1 MPSLLIN
8 TNFEGLE
15 LSDIK
20 TTIIKQTAS
29 EIEAFFEYPNG
40 FKMYTFLNADGLVDV
55 KCNWSLKEESNGS
68 FTPIPPSE

>member
-20 TTIIKQTAS
+20 TTIIKQTTS

-40 FKMYTFLNADGLVDV
+40 FKMHTFLNADGFVDV
-55 KCNWSLKEESNGS
+55 KCNWSLKEEANGS
-68 FTPIPPSE
+68 FTPIPPTE